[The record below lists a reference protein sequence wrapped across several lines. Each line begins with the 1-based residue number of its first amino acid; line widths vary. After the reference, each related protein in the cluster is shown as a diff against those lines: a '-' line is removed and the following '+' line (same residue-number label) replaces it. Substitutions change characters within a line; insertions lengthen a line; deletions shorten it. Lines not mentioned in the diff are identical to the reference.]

1 MKSEKLLENARY
13 STMIKTSSYHLY
25 KTTMQNLLFE
35 FWVSDKSFRYLSIVR
50 YAYIHKSFAQD
61 LVYIV
66 SNKTR

>member
-1 MKSEKLLENARY
+1 MKSENLHENAQY

-25 KTTMQNLLFE
+25 NTTMQNFLFE

-50 YAYIHKSFAQD
+50 CTYIHKSFAQD

-66 SNKTR
+66 CNETP